1 MIARSLL
8 PCAAL
13 LLASCVDPD
22 DSAGAADAEVDA
34 NPVQAALGLDAYC
47 EQVARCEP
55 TACSPAFR
63 AAHEACEPR
72 GDLDAHLLCVFSR
85 SCLELPEACNETR
98 SIALE
103 AAAMAG
109 CTGWTP
115 PL

>member
-1 MIARSLL
+1 MTPRAMLC
-8 PCAAL
+8 CAV
-13 LLASCVDPD
+13 LLAAGCVDPN
-22 DSAGAADAEVDA
+22 DSSGPADAEVDA

-63 AAHEACEPR
+63 AAHEACDPR

-85 SCLELPEACNETR
+85 SCLELPEACDETR
-98 SIALE
+98 AVALE

-109 CTGWTP
+109 CSGWAP